1 MTNQL
6 TGNFIATDQGLSV
19 GGFAIAELCAAN
31 QDRGPFYLYDGAW
44 VDAQYEALDKAFK
57 ATYPHGH
64 QISYAVKANDAM
76 AILKRLAAAGA
87 GADIRSDKLCNRVGP
102 HSIVRTASD
111 SIIYEP

>member
-6 TGNFIATDQGLSV
+6 TGNFITTDQGLSV

-44 VDAQYEALDKAFK
+44 VDAQYEALDQAFQ

-87 GADIRSDKLCNRVGP
+87 GADIVSGE
-102 HSIVRTASD
+102 S
-111 SIIYEP
+111 